1 MDLRWWHHH
10 GERDEPSGA
19 TAAPAAGDG
28 ATTSDRSRQGHLGAV
43 LAAVAMAIFV
53 VQLDFFALNLALPD
67 MAAELDTT
75 TTGLQWVISG
85 YMLALAAFL
94 IPAGRIGDLFGR
106 KKTLIAGLLIFTV
119 SSLAGGLAPS
129 AGVLIA
135 FRLVQGIGS
144 AIIFSVAIAVL
155 SNAYPPERQMRAIGN
170 AYGFGAIAT
179 AVGPFVG
186 GALTE
191 WIDWRAVLLVNVPV
205 TLTAAFLV
213 VRYVSES
220 RDESA
225 PRSVDLPGVALIS
238 LGIAAITFAV
248 DRSDVW
254 GFASP
259 DTLGLLA
266 VGLLLIGAFV
276 LRERSA
282 ANPLVDLVLF
292 SNHAYVGITLL
303 GTIANSAF
311 VVTTFAVTVYL
322 QQVDG
327 YSAVEAG
334 VIFIAASLALGV
346 AGPLSGRLGERFQV
360 PNVMASGTAVGAL
373 GLLILWQSPPL
384 GVFLVGLVA
393 FGGGYGIGW
402 SMATIGTQAVVSP
415 ARAGEAS
422 GVTLAIVIGIAGL
435 SVATA
440 GTIINEVGTGPV
452 ALGDSIEGM
461 LLGLAIVSAVLT
473 AAIYPWARR
482 ASLREQTGR
491 DAESGRPEEALP
503 R

>member
-10 GERDEPSGA
+10 EARGELAKAGAAAAVDDE
-19 TAAPAAGDG
+19 AADPRG
-28 ATTSDRSRQGHLGAV
+28 SREGHLGAV
-43 LAAVAMAIFV
+43 LAAVSMAIFV

-67 MAAELDTT
+67 MAVELDTT

-94 IPAGRIGDLFGR
+94 IPAGRIGDLIGR
-106 KKTLIAGLLIFTV
+106 KKTLIAGLLLFTV
-119 SSLAGGLAPS
+119 SSLAGGLAPD
-129 AGVLIA
+129 AQVLIA

-155 SNAYPPERQMRAIGN
+155 SNAYPPGRQMRAIGN
-170 AYGFGAIAT
+170 AYGFGAVAT

-191 WIDWRAVLLVNVPV
+191 WVDWRAVLLINVPV

-213 VRYVSES
+213 LRYVSES
-220 RDESA
+220 RDVSA
-225 PRSVDLPGVALIS
+225 PRSIDLPGVALIA
-238 LGIAAITFAV
+238 LGIAAITFAF
-248 DRSDVW
+248 DRADDW
-254 GFASP
+254 GFVSP
-259 DTLGLLA
+259 DTLGLLS
-266 VGLLLIGAFV
+266 VGLLLVGAFV
-276 LRERSA
+276 LRERRA
-282 ANPLVDLVLF
+282 ANPLVDLALF

-303 GTIANSAF
+303 GTIGNAAF
-311 VVTTFAVTVYL
+311 VVTTFGVTVYL

-334 VIFIAASLALGV
+334 VIFIAASLALGA
-346 AGPLSGRLGERFQV
+346 AGPLSGRLGERFQI
-360 PNVMASGTAVGAL
+360 PDVMAIGTAVGAL
-373 GLLILWQSPPL
+373 GLLVLWQSPPL
-384 GVFLVGLVA
+384 AIFLLGLVA
-393 FGGGYGIGW
+393 FGGGYGVGW

-435 SVATA
+435 SVAAA
-440 GTIINEVGTGPV
+440 GAIINEVGTGRV
-452 ALGDSIEGM
+452 ALGDSIEEM
-461 LLGLAIVSAVLT
+461 LLGLAIISVVLT

-482 ASLREQTGR
+482 ASLRHA
-491 DAESGRPEEALP
+491 AEVEAAGSSST
-503 R
+503 